1 MRSSL
6 RNNGRIDND
15 ATQETSVIVIH
26 AKFGAYEMSYAKGEE
41 IYGESESADY
51 IYEVI
56 HGAVRSYKSC
66 PMAVRSAR
74 SHLPH
79 DISAPDR
86 ICKTDSNCKGYVRRL
101 PVNLRISNG
110 DAIK

>member
-1 MRSSL
+1 MRL
-6 RNNGRIDND
+6 KRFL
-15 ATQETSVIVIH
+15 SVIR

-41 IYGESESADY
+41 IYGESEPADY

-56 HGAVRSYKSC
+56 HRAVRSYKSC

-86 ICKTDSNCKGYVRRL
+86 IAKPTATAKAMFVGS
-101 PVNLRISNG
+101 P
-110 DAIK
+110 